1 MNRISLDLAS
11 LTQLHK
17 EFRANIASPSQYH
30 LEYINQQIET
40 DYQQLKGFFTRMHWH
55 SLRDLGQIHTHQ
67 AIAYLQL
74 LADLT
79 TTPPIAPTNNIW
91 QIRLQQDMGL
101 TEQLN
106 SSQSSNLQATHK
118 ALQQLQETGKNDLFI
133 TLLEKEQ
140 TQRANLQEATAHK
153 TIGLIVKSL
162 LAILH
167 GNINAQ
173 EKTGRWQENPL
184 IQQQQQSLKNLLV
197 DQTPAVLKLAE
208 EQNIQ
213 QQQQLEDF
221 LLEIYQAQL
230 QQKEAAHFLQKAIAL
245 THWAKKWLIACGD
258 LHHLL
263 QHTMLCL
270 QDSNKNGL
278 SEKVGYQNAQ
288 LGHLSRLIL
297 SSVASAYALYWEA
310 LQGRLPSLR
319 TSKKLSFDNSKLP
332 NGKNVPIHQLS
343 KVAEGK
349 LIETAG
355 IVLAIEAHRDY
366 KGALVS
372 RAKLLD
378 PSSKKEVWIATM
390 YTHLAH
396 IGISVGAYVVVHG
409 QVHTSSG
416 MAHQELAVHID
427 RLELSSIKK
436 DNWKFQF
443 WELGSS
449 FYQPWYNNLNIQ
461 WSLSEHWHDAQEK
474 EIHDSGAAEFMFQP
488 LYRSAAFEAERKLKY
503 S

>member
-1 MNRISLDLAS
+1 MTTTSLDLAS
-11 LTQLHK
+11 LIQLHK
-17 EFRANIASPSQYH
+17 EFRANIASPSHSH
-30 LEYINQQIET
+30 LEYINQQVEAH
-40 DYQQLKGFFTRMHWH
+40 YQQLKGFFNRMHWH
-55 SLRDLGQIHTHQ
+55 SLRDLGQIHSHQ

-74 LADLT
+74 LSSLKTAGSSVS
-79 TTPPIAPTNNIW
+79 INNIW
-91 QIRLQQDMGL
+91 QTRLQQDGAL
-101 TEQLN
+101 IEQLN
-106 SSQSSNLQATHK
+106 TSQHPDLQSTYE
-118 ALQQLQETGKNDLFI
+118 ALQQLQETGKNDLF
-133 TLLEKEQ
+133 TALLKKEQ
-140 TQRANLQEATAHK
+140 SQRANWQEATTHK

-173 EKTGRWQENPL
+173 EKTGRWKENKV

-197 DQTPAVLKLAE
+197 DQATAVLELAE
-208 EQNIQ
+208 KNRLQ

-230 QQKEAAHFLQKAIAL
+230 QQKEAAHFLQQAIVL
-245 THWAKKWLIACGD
+245 THWAQQWLIACGD
-258 LHHLL
+258 LQQLL
-263 QHTMLCL
+263 QHTMLSL
-270 QDSNKNGL
+270 QNNNKNGL
-278 SEKVGYQNAQ
+278 SEKVGYENAQ
-288 LGHLSRLIL
+288 LGHLSRLVL

-310 LQGRLPSLR
+310 LQGRLPSLKA
-319 TSKKLSFDNSKLP
+319 SKKLSFDNSQLP

-355 IVLAIEAHRDY
+355 IVTAIEANRDY

-378 PSSKKEVWIATM
+378 PSSKKEVWIATL

-409 QVHTSSG
+409 EVHNSSG

-427 RLELSSIKK
+427 RLELSTIKK

-449 FYQPWYNNLNIQ
+449 FYQPWYNNLNMQ

-474 EIHDSGAAEFMFQP
+474 EIHHSGGAEFMFQP
-488 LYRSAAFEAERKLKY
+488 LYRSATFEANRKLKY